1 MVISSKGT
9 RVVSFQPELISH
21 ALNVTKRTPVS
32 HRSETECS
40 PPTGSFLQAGKLEEM
55 FGGGTREQ
63 FEQMMRDMGH
73 GGDKSPGPEEFRDLD
88 QKDDPDDPQQ
98 RPEA

>member
-1 MVISSKGT
+1 
-9 RVVSFQPELISH
+9 
-21 ALNVTKRTPVS
+21 
-32 HRSETECS
+32 
-40 PPTGSFLQAGKLEEM
+40 M

-73 GGDKSPGPEEFRDLD
+73 GVDKSPGPEEFRDLD